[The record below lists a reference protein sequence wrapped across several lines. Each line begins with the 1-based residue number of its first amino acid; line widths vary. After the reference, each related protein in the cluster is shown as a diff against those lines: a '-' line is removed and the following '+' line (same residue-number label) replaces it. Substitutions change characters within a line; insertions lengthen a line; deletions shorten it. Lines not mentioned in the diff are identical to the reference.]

1 MTEEAP
7 AYPPDGKSKVP
18 RYPQSKTAVLS
29 SEGRRSR
36 FYMRD
41 THKTLQQTYIHPS
54 ISQWNRSRILPLL
67 PQAVNIFALV
77 LIRLLSI
84 TSS

>member
-1 MTEEAP
+1 MIGEAP
-7 AYPPDGKSKVP
+7 VYPPDGKSHVP

-41 THKTLQQTYIHPS
+41 THKTLQQTYIRY
-54 ISQWNRSRILPLL
+54 IS
-67 PQAVNIFALV
+67 
-77 LIRLLSI
+77 
-84 TSS
+84 